1 MSLKKF
7 LSIVFITF
15 FSYLF
20 LHHFQMLVYSGNFFI
35 EEVNAYAYSVYM
47 PHGLR
52 ILFFLIYG
60 FWSIPGLLIA
70 HFVSSLE
77 TDFINSF
84 HQLLSINIATICV
97 PLTAL
102 ALEKNFKEIENKF
115 NLKYLIF
122 LTLLSAFINGFF
134 TNFYRYLTIFEKN
147 FVRFCDEFF
156 GYFVGDILGVILI
169 LCTYLVIKRVFLLSI
184 K

>member
-1 MSLKKF
+1 MILKKF

-15 FSYLF
+15 FSYLI
-20 LHHFQMLVYSGNFFI
+20 LHHFQLLVYSGNFFS
-35 EEVNAYAYSVYM
+35 EELNAYAYSVYM

-70 HFVSSLE
+70 HFVASLG

-84 HQLLSINIATICV
+84 HQLLSITIAAICV
-97 PLTAL
+97 PLSAL
-102 ALEKNFKEIENKF
+102 VLEKTFKEIENKF

-134 TNFYRYLTIFEKN
+134 TNFYRYLTIFEKDL
-147 FVRFCDEFF
+147 VRFCDEFF

-169 LCTYLVIKRVFLLSI
+169 VSSYLVIKRIFLLSI